1 MEGRFNLI
9 GSDGDG
15 DGDDGDFD
23 NCDGAIVAVLAC
35 FVWLISLIIELGN
48 ETD

>member
-15 DGDDGDFD
+15 DVGDDGDY
-23 NCDGAIVAVLAC
+23 DGGGDKDDQD
-35 FVWLISLIIELGN
+35 II
-48 ETD
+48 